1 VSGGGAEPVAKIRLR
16 SKKLLTRG
24 FLDVITSCDV
34 ACRVSAYGRIPR
46 TKRRTAT
53 LTIPNRT
60 ARIRLK
66 VGQKARRQLIRTLR
80 TKRRLVLRVNVSV
93 GAADGGPARSYTRKL
108 RVRRAKALR
117 RR

>member
-1 VSGGGAEPVAKIRLR
+1 VDRHINRLR
-16 SKKLLTRG
+16 LGRERRRRRARREDQAEVEELLTRG

-66 VGQKARRQLIRTLR
+66 VGQKTRRQLIRTLR

-93 GAADGGPARSYTRKL
+93 GAADGGRRKATR
-108 RVRRAKALR
+108 AS
-117 RR
+117 